1 MERALISLGAKELA
15 GLIEEDQGAELVCHF
30 CRARYQFSTAELR
43 DMLAR
48 ATRGKPGKGQQR
60 DEDADPQL

>member
-1 MERALISLGAKELA
+1 MERARISLGAKELT
-15 GLIEEDQGAELVCHF
+15 GLIEEGQGAELVGHF

-48 ATRGKPGKGQQR
+48 ATRGKP
-60 DEDADPQL
+60 ET